1 VTFAEGAA
9 APPNYI
15 FPLMSGAYFAHYNTW
30 LFDYLMYR
38 PLYWFGQNGEP
49 VLNESLSLAKA
60 PVFSDNNTVASVTL
74 KHWMW
79 SDGKPITARDV
90 IFWMNLLTASLDPKA
105 PTIGSSTAPGPGWGA
120 AVPGAFPENVV
131 SYTQTGTYTV
141 TFKLN
146 ASYNPTWY
154 LYNELSQISPLPQA
168 SWDMTSAQGAVGD
181 DDAQA
186 QSRVVLTGSSLPS
199 ACTATAL
206 CYVPSNPGTA
216 TSGAL
221 GVAQFLNSQSQELT
235 TFATNPL
242 WQVVDGPFRLTQF
255 TADGYAKM
263 VPNKAYSGLPKAKIS
278 AFEELPFTS
287 DSAEFNSLRSGT
299 VTLGYLPVQDI
310 DQKTSIEKSEHYTFK
325 LWYSPTVYYFPYN
338 FTNPVSGPIFK
349 QLYFRQAFQSLVNQK
364 EYIKEFSDGLGLVT
378 NGPVPEYPKG
388 NPDESKLEENG
399 EVYSYDPAKSVSLLK
414 DNGWTVKPGGST
426 VCSKPGTAAGD
437 CGAGIGDNQPLT
449 FGLLYAS
456 GITELTD
463 EMEALQSTMKQEAGI
478 VLNLKQQTASEVIST
493 AFGCSP
499 ATPCTDWA
507 LADWGGGWNY
517 NPDNLPTGGE
527 LFETGAASNAGDY
540 SNATDNANI
549 AATHVAPT
557 HAAEIS
563 ALFKYENYLAK
574 QLPVVWVPEAPE
586 QLTMYSNRLKG
597 VLSIGVAGFKI
608 YPEYYSL
615 AKS

>member
-1 VTFAEGAA
+1 
-9 APPNYI
+9 
-15 FPLMSGAYFAHYNTW
+15 
-30 LFDYLMYR
+30 
-38 PLYWFGQNGEP
+38 
-49 VLNESLSLAKA
+49 
-60 PVFSDNNTVASVTL
+60 
-74 KHWMW
+74 MW

-90 IFWMNLLTASLDPKA
+90 IFWMNLLAASLDPKA
-105 PTIGSSTAPGPGWGA
+105 PAIESSTAPGPGWGA

-146 ASYNPTWY
+146 AAYNPTWY
-154 LYNELSQISPLPQA
+154 LYNELSQISPQPQA
-168 SWDMTSAQGAVGD
+168 NWDKTSAHGAVGD

-186 QSRVVLTGSSLPS
+186 QSRVVLTGANLPS

-206 CYVPSNPGTA
+206 GYVPSNPGIA
-216 TSGAL
+216 TTGAL
-221 GVAQFLNSQSQELT
+221 GVAQFLKSQSQELT
-235 TFATNPL
+235 TFATDPL
-242 WQVVDGPFRLTQF
+242 WQVVDGPFRLTHF

-263 VPNKAYSGLPKAKIS
+263 VPNKAYSGLPEAKIS

-287 DSAEFNSLRSGT
+287 DSAEFNSLRSGN

-349 QLYFRQAFQSLVNQK
+349 QLYFHQAFQSLVNPK

-378 NGPVPEYPKG
+378 NGPVQEYPKG

-399 EVYSYDPAKSVSLLK
+399 EVYPYAPAKSVRLLK
-414 DNGWTVKPGGST
+414 DNGWIVNPGGST
-426 VCSKPGTAAGD
+426 VCSKPGTGAGD
-437 CGAGIGDNQPLT
+437 CGAGIEDNQPLT

-456 GITELTD
+456 GTTELTD

-499 ATPCTDWA
+499 TTPGTDWA
-507 LADWGGGWNY
+507 LADLGEAGTTIQTTCPPVGSCSRPGLRAMRANT
-517 NPDNLPTGGE
+517 PMRPT
-527 LFETGAASNAGDY
+527 TPTSRPPT
-540 SNATDNANI
+540 SRRPMPRRS
-549 AATHVAPT
+549 APSSST
-557 HAAEIS
+557 RTTS
-563 ALFKYENYLAK
+563 PRSY
-574 QLPVVWVPEAPE
+574 
-586 QLTMYSNRLKG
+586 R
-597 VLSIGVAGFKI
+597 
-608 YPEYYSL
+608 
-615 AKS
+615 